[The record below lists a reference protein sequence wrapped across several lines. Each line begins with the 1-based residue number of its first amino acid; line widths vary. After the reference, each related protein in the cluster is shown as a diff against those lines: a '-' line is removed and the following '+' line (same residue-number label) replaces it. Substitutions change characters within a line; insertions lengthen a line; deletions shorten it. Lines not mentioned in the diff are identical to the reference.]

1 MEILKG
7 IGVSPG
13 VGIYTAVVIEAETY
27 RIPRRTV
34 PPEQIRLEKQRLRQA
49 FLDATEEVTHL
60 QSSQSELWDSKIKDF
75 FAVHLHF
82 LRDKSL
88 RRKISDLLAEQ
99 NYTAEYAVSV
109 TLRDIAKHFAGA
121 GDAYISERVTDI
133 YDIERRLL
141 RHLIGKRREE
151 LQHLTEPVVVVSH
164 DLTPT
169 QTASFDKRFV
179 KGIATDA
186 GGRTSHTAIVSRSLG
201 IPAVVA
207 LGNVT
212 ALVAAGDL
220 VIVDGNR
227 GTVIINPD
235 QATLDEY
242 KTFAAAII
250 EQEHELDE
258 LSRLPAVTTDG
269 FPIQLFGNIELPD
282 EADITLQKGGQGIGL
297 YRTEFL
303 YLGSDR
309 DPTEEDHY
317 EAYMTTIRSFGNHPI
332 TIRTVDLG
340 ADKFLH
346 RDRWVKEPNPFLG
359 LRSIR
364 YCLNHLNLFKTQMR
378 AILRASVHGN
388 LKIMFPLITNILELR
403 QAKWVLADV
412 KEDLEEQK
420 IPFNDSI
427 PVGIMIETPA
437 AAMTADDLAD
447 EVDFFSIGTNDLIQ
461 YTLAVDRA
469 NEHVASLYSPAHPAV
484 LNLIR
489 QVYQTAKRAKIDIS
503 LCGEMASETEFT
515 PLLLGFGFTTL
526 SLAPPRI
533 PEIKKIIRS
542 VSMSQ
547 CRRIAR
553 KALTFDTDKQT
564 ISYLR
569 AQVQD
574 ILANVD

>member
-220 VIVDGNR
+220 VIVD
-227 GTVIINPD
+227 
-235 QATLDEY
+235 EY

-447 EVDFFSIGTNDLIQ
+447 EVDFFSIGTNDLTQ
-461 YTLAVDRA
+461 YTLAIDRV
-469 NEHVASLYSPAHPAV
+469 NERVTYLYDPLHPAV
-484 LNLIR
+484 LKLIKMI
-489 QVYQTAKRAKIDIS
+489 VEAGHRAGIRVS
-503 LCGEMASETEFT
+503 MCGEMAGEPAYT
-515 PLLLGFGFTTL
+515 LVLLGFELDEL
-526 SLAPPRI
+526 SMNPLAIPRV
-533 PEIKKIIRS
+533 KKIIRNATFEE
-542 VSMSQ
+542 SQ
-547 CRRIAR
+547 ALLNKAMTFSTAREIEAYVRDYMTSRFPDDFRRE
-553 KALTFDTDKQT
+553 D
-564 ISYLR
+564 
-569 AQVQD
+569 
-574 ILANVD
+574 